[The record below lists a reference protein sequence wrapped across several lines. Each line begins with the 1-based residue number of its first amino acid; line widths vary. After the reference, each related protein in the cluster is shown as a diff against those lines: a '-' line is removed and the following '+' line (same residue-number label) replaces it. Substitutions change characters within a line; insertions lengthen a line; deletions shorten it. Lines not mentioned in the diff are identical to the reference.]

1 MEKNIHVPI
10 SREDAESL
18 RAGDYVYL
26 TGTIYTAR
34 DAAHKRMK
42 ETLDAG
48 KELPL
53 SMDRNVIYYMGP
65 SPAREGRPIG
75 SAGPTTASRM
85 DKYAPELLDLGLGAM
100 IGKGKRS
107 PAVADAIVRNGAVYF
122 AAIGGAGALLS
133 KCIVSS
139 EVIAYGDLG
148 PEAVRKLEV
157 KDFPVV
163 VVIDSQGNNLYETAA
178 GRMQR
183 KDDMNRIAYM
193 VIKSLP
199 FVPAWFYRVCRLGR
213 DNDPHTEQER
223 YDYLRKLVKRVNKSG
238 RVTIEVHGRE
248 NLPAADGFIMF
259 PNHQGL
265 FDVLA
270 VIEGC
275 PHPFGV
281 VIKKEAAD
289 IILVK
294 QVVKLL
300 RGLSIDRKDTRSSLK
315 LINQMT
321 EEVGRGRNYLIF
333 PEGTRSRKGNELLEF
348 KAGTFKSAVNARC
361 PIVPVALIDSFR
373 PFDIHSIKK
382 ETVQVHFL
390 EPIGYDQY
398 IGMKTTEI
406 AHLVHDRIQEEI
418 NKFI

>member
-1 MEKNIHVPI
+1 
-10 SREDAESL
+10 
-18 RAGDYVYL
+18 
-26 TGTIYTAR
+26 
-34 DAAHKRMK
+34 
-42 ETLDAG
+42 
-48 KELPL
+48 
-53 SMDRNVIYYMGP
+53 
-65 SPAREGRPIG
+65 
-75 SAGPTTASRM
+75 
-85 DKYAPELLDLGLGAM
+85 
-100 IGKGKRS
+100 
-107 PAVADAIVRNGAVYF
+107 
-122 AAIGGAGALLS
+122 
-133 KCIVSS
+133 
-139 EVIAYGDLG
+139 
-148 PEAVRKLEV
+148 
-157 KDFPVV
+157 
-163 VVIDSQGNNLYETAA
+163 
-178 GRMQR
+178 
-183 KDDMNRIAYM
+183 MNRIAYM
-193 VIKSLP
+193 VIKNLP
-199 FVPAWFYRVCRLGR
+199 AAPVWFYRVCRLGR
-213 DNDPHTEQER
+213 EQDPHTEQER
-223 YDYLRKLVKRVNKSG
+223 YDYLRKLVKKVNKSG

-281 VIKKEAAD
+281 VIKKEAAG
-289 IILVK
+289 ILLVK

-321 EEVGRGRNYLIF
+321 EEVRQGRNYLIF
-333 PEGTRSRKGNELLEF
+333 PEGTRSRKGHELLEF

-361 PIVPVALIDSFR
+361 PIVPVALVNSFR
-373 PFDIHSIKK
+373 PFDIHSIKD